1 MNTKGFKMSKTIEEL
16 QAELD
21 EANNAKAVLEAN
33 KQRIIEE
40 STKFKTRAQ
49 EAESKLTAAETK
61 KLEEQGDLQKLLE
74 NERNETKALKAKLNE
89 TTSTV
94 LREKLRS
101 EVSKVAK
108 DAHDIDMILKVTD
121 HKALLNI
128 DEDSMDI
135 KGVNEFVGKVRET
148 HAYLFSKKAMPETE
162 VKKATEKDLDTKT
175 SNEKYLEELKSVKNK
190 KELYALK
197 IKYGKP
203 VDAYQKY

>member
-1 MNTKGFKMSKTIEEL
+1 MSKTIEEL

-21 EANNAKAVLEAN
+21 DANNAKAVLEAN

-61 KLEEQGDLQKLLE
+61 KLEEQGDLQKLLD
-74 NERNETKALKAKLNE
+74 NERLETKNLKAKLNE

-101 EVSKVAK
+101 QIGKVAK
-108 DAHDIDMILKVTD
+108 DAHDIDMVLKVTE
-121 HKALLNI
+121 HKALLKIN
-128 DEDSMDI
+128 EDTMEIEGETDF
-135 KGVNEFVGKVRET
+135 VNKVRET

-162 VKKATEKDLDTKT
+162 VKKAADKDLDTKT
-175 SNEKYLEELKSVKNK
+175 GNEKYLEELKSVKNK